1 MTMKPNHFAINY
13 YGVLGLFARRILT
26 QVPSV
31 GDKVVFNDERYNV
44 TLVEWCLDEDATNYE
59 YQALINVVIEP
70 VDKDR
75 FAMGTPSVDHAG
87 ENKEGDS

>member
-75 FAMGTPSVDHAG
+75 FAMGAPSVAHAD
-87 ENKEGDS
+87 ENKGRDA